1 VSGLYSQE
9 GVVMKETEK
18 ALEIGDSPFVG
29 PVNPVKL
36 GLDDTIQFQ
45 CRKGIACFNKCCQNI
60 DIQLTPHDVIR
71 VKNRLGMTSRAFL
84 DEYTW
89 PFEMDHHGMPGVKF
103 KPVEGGTACRFVT
116 EEGCSVY
123 EDRPAACRYYA
134 MGQMTMRAQ
143 GSNHPEN
150 IHFMV
155 KEEHCLGHDE
165 PRRIT
170 VREYRKEQGVEESD
184 ALTAHWR
191 SLVLK
196 KRSAGPTV
204 GRPSPRSFQLW
215 FLASYDIDGFRE
227 FVFSP
232 SFEDVFIL
240 TEKEKEKL
248 RVDDLEL
255 MRFAARFLDQVMFG
269 VFTIDRHPDAKKKR
283 LATVEERKQVRDKV
297 ANILVKAEM
306 ESGLKSASGGNGL

>member
-1 VSGLYSQE
+1 
-9 GVVMKETEK
+9 MKEIDK
-18 ALEIGDSPFVG
+18 GLEIGDSPFSG
-29 PVNPVKL
+29 PVQPVKL
-36 GLDDTIQFQ
+36 ALDDTIQFQ
-45 CRKGIACFNKCCQNI
+45 CRKGISCFNKCCQNI
-60 DIQLTPHDVIR
+60 DIPLTPYDVIR
-71 VKNRLGMTSRAFL
+71 LKKRLGATSREFL

-116 EEGCSVY
+116 DDGCSVY

-134 MGQMTMRAQ
+134 MGHMTMRSQ
-143 GSNHPEN
+143 GVNHPED

-155 KEEHCLGHDE
+155 REDHCLGHDE

-170 VREYRKEQGVEESD
+170 VRNYLREQGVEDYD

-215 FLASYDIDGFRE
+215 FLATFDIDGFRE

-232 SFEDVFIL
+232 SFEEVFIL
-240 TEKEKEKL
+240 TGEEREKF
-248 RVDDLEL
+248 RNDDIAL
-255 MRFAARFLDQVMFG
+255 MKFAARFLDQVLFG
-269 VFTIDRHPDAKKKR
+269 VFTIERHADAKEKR

-297 ANILVKAEM
+297 ARILVETEM
-306 ESGLKSASGGNGL
+306 EQAGKPVPGGNGL